1 MGLAVI
7 LGMAI
12 PDYFSKHPIQTGIAE
27 LDQMFNILLNI
38 QMFIGGMIAFLL
50 DNTVGGKGRFPGCHG
65 VESLKNLSVSPGLV
79 MQGYTLFIASL
90 VQI

>member
-12 PDYFSKHPIQTGIAE
+12 PDYFSKHPIVTGVAE

-38 QMFIGGMIAFLL
+38 RMFVGGVIAFVL
-50 DNTVGGKGRFPGCHG
+50 DNTVTGECF
-65 VESLKNLSVSPGLV
+65 N
-79 MQGYTLFIASL
+79 FF
-90 VQI
+90 